1 MGKARREWWA
11 VCQAQ
16 EETWRL
22 IKEGQEHIP
31 FNPQEAEPP
40 LRLAMVIFTEGT
52 FGINCVNPPHSSG
65 GAAEA
70 GGFSPPADLPSGHNN
85 STHSC

>member
-16 EETWRL
+16 EETWHL
-22 IKEGQEHIP
+22 IKEGQKHIP
-31 FNPQEAEPP
+31 FNPQEAEP
-40 LRLAMVIFTEGT
+40 LFKLMMVSFTEGT
-52 FGINCVNPPHSSG
+52 FRINCVNPPHSSG
-65 GAAEA
+65 GAAKA
-70 GGFSPPADLPSGHNN
+70 FSPAADLPSGHNN